1 MQPTI
6 IAIVGA
12 SGSGK
17 TYLSRLLQNEL
28 NVFAV
33 VSHTTRPKREDEVEG
48 KDYYFI
54 GKNQVYPYGNMLTHT
69 KFGGHEYF
77 ALREQV
83 PPEGYC
89 TYVVDESGVQALKRM
104 HGERYR
110 VVTVLVRS
118 GYATL
123 EARGIDQERIF
134 RDRTRRQL
142 PDAYYDFVIDN
153 DGTLTE
159 FEETIRET
167 YQKIRLWQPQK

>member
-28 NVFAV
+28 NVFAI
-33 VSHTTRPKREDEVEG
+33 VSHTTRPRRENETEG

-54 GKNQVYPYGNMLTHT
+54 GKNQAIPFHEMLTHT
-69 KFGGHEYF
+69 KFGGYEYF
-77 ALREQV
+77 ALRDQV

-110 VVTVLVRS
+110 VLTVLVRC

-123 EARGIDQERIF
+123 EARCIDQERIF

-142 PDAYYDFVIDN
+142 PDAFYDFVIDN
-153 DGTLTE
+153 DGTLAE
-159 FEETIRET
+159 YEETIRET
-167 YQKIRLWQPQK
+167 HQKIRLWQPQK

>member
-17 TYLSRLLQNEL
+17 TYFSRLLQNEL

-33 VSHTTRPKREDEVEG
+33 VSYTTRPERENETEG

-54 GKNQVYPYGNMLTHT
+54 GKNHAIPFCEMLTHT
-69 KFGGHEYF
+69 KFGGYEYF
-77 ALREQV
+77 ALRDQV
-83 PPEGYC
+83 PPEGNC
-89 TYVVDESGVQALKRM
+89 TYVVDESGVQVLKRM

-118 GYATL
+118 GYAAL
-123 EARGIDQERIF
+123 EARGVDQERIF
-134 RDRTRRQL
+134 QDRTRRQL
-142 PDAYYDFVIDN
+142 PDAFYDFVIDN

-159 FEETIRET
+159 YEEIIRET
-167 YQKIRLWQPQK
+167 YQKIRLCRPQK

>member
-28 NVFAV
+28 NVFAI
-33 VSHTTRPKREDEVEG
+33 VSHTTRPKREDETEG

-54 GKNQVYPYGNMLTHT
+54 GKNQAIPFHEMLTHT
-69 KFGGHEYF
+69 KFGGYEYF
-77 ALREQV
+77 ALRDQV

-104 HGERYR
+104 YGERYR

-118 GYATL
+118 GYAAL

-153 DGTLTE
+153 DGTLPE
-159 FEETIRET
+159 YEEIIRET

>member
-1 MQPTI
+1 MKPTI

-17 TYLSRLLQNEL
+17 TYFSRLLQNEL
-28 NVFAV
+28 NVFAI
-33 VSHTTRPKREDEVEG
+33 VSHTTRPKREDETEG

-54 GKNQVYPYGNMLTHT
+54 GKNQTIPFCEMLTHT

-77 ALREQV
+77 ALRDQV

-89 TYVVDESGVQALKRM
+89 SYVVDESGVQALKRM

-110 VVTVLVRS
+110 IVTVLVKS
-118 GYATL
+118 SYATL
-123 EARGIDQERIF
+123 EARGIGQERIF

-153 DGTLTE
+153 DGTLPE
-159 FEETIRET
+159 YEEIIRET

>member
-17 TYLSRLLQNEL
+17 TYFSRLLQNEL
-28 NVFAV
+28 NVFAI
-33 VSHTTRPKREDEVEG
+33 VSHTTRPRRENETEG

-54 GKNQVYPYGNMLTHT
+54 GKNQAIPFCEMLTHT
-69 KFGGHEYF
+69 KFGGYEYF
-77 ALREQV
+77 ALRDQV

-142 PDAYYDFVIDN
+142 PDAFYDFVIDN
-153 DGTLTE
+153 DGTLAE
-159 FEETIRET
+159 YEETIRET
-167 YQKIRLWQPQK
+167 YQKIRLWLPQK